1 MEKASIYDY
10 LAEWMLFYADVS
22 PKKISYG
29 KCRWLFSEFRIPK
42 KMHMKVIKE
51 MIAMGLLERENQRGL
66 HVKKHRVE
74 IAAEMME
81 KKHSRAPGNQEWWGK
96 KKV

>member
-1 MEKASIYDY
+1 MDKASIYDY

-42 KMHMKVIKE
+42 KMHMDVIKE
-51 MIAMGLLERENQRGL
+51 MISMGLLERENQRGL
-66 HVKKHRVE
+66 HVRKHRIN
-74 IAAEMME
+74 IAAELME
-81 KKHSRAPGNQEWWGK
+81 KKHGNKGNGKEWWGK
-96 KKV
+96 KKK